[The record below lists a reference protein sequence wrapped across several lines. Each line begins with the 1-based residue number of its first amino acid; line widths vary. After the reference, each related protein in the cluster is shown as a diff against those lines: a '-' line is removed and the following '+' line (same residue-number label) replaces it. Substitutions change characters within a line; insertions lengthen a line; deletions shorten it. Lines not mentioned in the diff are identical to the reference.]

1 MFGTFQSCLGSE
13 RLNEEVCT
21 CDGVR
26 KMVVNE
32 NLSCEILLLDPG
44 EVLVIFRVRYGESYS
59 LVVVVIQSRD

>member
-1 MFGTFQSCLGSE
+1 
-13 RLNEEVCT
+13 
-21 CDGVR
+21 
-26 KMVVNE
+26 MVVNE